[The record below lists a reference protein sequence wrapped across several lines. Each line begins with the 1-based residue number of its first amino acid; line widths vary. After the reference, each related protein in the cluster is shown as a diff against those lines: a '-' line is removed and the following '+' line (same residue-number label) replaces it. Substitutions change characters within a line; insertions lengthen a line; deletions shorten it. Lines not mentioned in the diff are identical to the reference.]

1 MFVSAEGSERGFTI
15 VELLFVLAAIVTITA
30 ITVPQISNLMNSS
43 RAADGART
51 VERELQVARLQA
63 VSTSSPMRVR
73 LNCPASGQMRVVEVT
88 GVDSTDNNANRC
100 SPSTFPTPGPTDTL
114 TSTPSL
120 DGPVMYLKDGVTVTS
135 TVTNFQFDPDGRV
148 SSVGSGGATTP
159 LGTGTTLTIAYGS
172 YTHTVS
178 INGFGRIKID

>member
-1 MFVSAEGSERGFTI
+1 MFRGSGTSERGFTI

-30 ITVPQISNLMNSS
+30 ISVPQISNLMNSS

-63 VSTSSPMRVR
+63 VSTSKSMRVR
-73 LNCPASGQMRVVEVT
+73 LNCPASGQLRVLEVT
-88 GVDSTDNNANRC
+88 GVSSTDDASNRC
-100 SPSTFPTPGPTDTL
+100 DPTAYPSPGPSDML

-120 DGPVMYLKDGVTVTS
+120 DSAVVYLKDGVTVTS
-135 TVTNFQFDPDGRV
+135 TVTIFQFDPDGRV
-148 SSVGSGGATTP
+148 GSVSSGVESP
-159 LGTGTTLTIAYGS
+159 LAADTTLTISYGG

-178 INGFGRIKID
+178 INGLGRIVFN